1 MAFPKLAIPLGL
13 LALLAACAPPT
24 GVKGDASGPGVAS
37 EPMDSYSVQQLD
49 RVVIRRRLIDRPIVL
64 LSYDKAV
71 EDKVY
76 SLIVNERVRNNLP
89 LLAYDAR
96 LRDVARENSRTM
108 ATGPVSDAGIWEPM
122 KTSGITG
129 FTMIQT
135 LVRKMEPF
143 GHADYAQ
150 DIVNESRY
158 GWINAP
164 YRSKIFSTAVTH
176 AGVGVYK
183 DADGNRYVT
192 LILMPPSLEP

>member
-1 MAFPKLAIPLGL
+1 MAHTKLAIPLGL
-13 LALLAACAPPT
+13 GILLTACAPPT
-24 GVKGDASGPGVAS
+24 GVREDASGRGMAS
-37 EPMDSYSVQQLD
+37 EHLESYSVQQLD
-49 RVVIRRRLIDRPIVL
+49 RVIIRRRLGDRPL
-64 LSYDKAV
+64 LMLSYDKAV

-129 FTMIQT
+129 FTMIHT
-135 LVRKMEPF
+135 LVRKIEPF

-164 YRSKIFSTAVTH
+164 YRSKIFSTLVTH

-192 LILMPPSLEP
+192 LILMKPL

>member
-1 MAFPKLAIPLGL
+1 MAYPKLAIPLGL
-13 LALLAACAPPT
+13 LVLLTACVPPT
-24 GVKGDASGPGVAS
+24 GVREEASDRGNAS
-37 EPMDSYSVQQLD
+37 EHLARYSVQQLD
-49 RVVIRRRLIDRPIVL
+49 KVTIRRRLVDRPL
-64 LSYDKAV
+64 LMLSYDKAV

-89 LLAYDAR
+89 LLVYDAR

-108 ATGPVSDAGIWEPM
+108 ATGPISDAGIWEPM

-129 FTMIQT
+129 FTMIHT

-164 YRSKIFSTAVTH
+164 YRSKIFSTLVTH

-192 LILMPPSLEP
+192 LILMKPL